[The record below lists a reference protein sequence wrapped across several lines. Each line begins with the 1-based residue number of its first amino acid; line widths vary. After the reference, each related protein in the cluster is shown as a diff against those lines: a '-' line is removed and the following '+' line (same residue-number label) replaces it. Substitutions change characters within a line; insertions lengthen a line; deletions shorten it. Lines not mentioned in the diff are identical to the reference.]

1 MSDWLHNLPVV
12 GMALVIFGFTYL
24 VAAALYAVV
33 AILAV
38 GERARSFKAISPG
51 MLPVLGIIFGLF
63 VAFVAAQVWG
73 DSDRAN
79 AAVDREASA
88 LRSVVILATSFPG
101 EPDARMRA
109 LVRGYINDATTQEWP
124 MMARRTATL
133 SITPR
138 PLAEALQLTLALT
151 PSSQGQQIAQREI
164 AAALENAL
172 DARRQRIIISQWQVN
187 WVKWSCLF
195 VQAVCALLAI
205 AVVHSG
211 DRLASAITMGL
222 FASGVAT
229 CVLLIASHDRVFTGQ
244 ISVGSE
250 PLLQVMP
257 EAGAPSGRPDGVR
270 FDDPSRR

>member
-1 MSDWLHNLPVV
+1 MNDWLHSLSVV
-12 GMALVIFGFTYL
+12 WMALTIFGFTYL
-24 VAAALYAVV
+24 VAAALYGVV

-63 VAFVAAQVWG
+63 VAFIAAQVWG

-88 LRSVVILATSFPG
+88 LRSVVILAASFQG
-101 EPDARMRA
+101 EPEARMRA
-109 LVRGYINDATTQEWP
+109 LVRDYIKDAATHEWP

-151 PSSQGQQIAQREI
+151 PGSPGQQIAQREI
-164 AAALENAL
+164 TAALENAL
-172 DARRQRIIISQWQVN
+172 DARRQRIIISESQVN

-205 AVVHSG
+205 ALVHSG
-211 DRLASAITMGL
+211 DRLASTMTMGL
-222 FASGVAT
+222 FASGVAA
-229 CVLLIASHDRVFTGQ
+229 CVLLIASHDRPFTGQ

-270 FDDPSRR
+270 FDDRSRR

>member
-1 MSDWLHNLPVV
+1 MNDWLHNLPVV
-12 GMALVIFGFTYL
+12 WMAVIIFGFTYL

-33 AILAV
+33 SILAV
-38 GERARSFKAISPG
+38 GERERSFKAISPG
-51 MLPVLGIIFGLF
+51 MLPVLGIIFALF
-63 VAFVAAQVWG
+63 VAFIASQVWS

-88 LRSVVILATSFPG
+88 LRSVVILAASFPG
-101 EPDARMRA
+101 EPEERMRA
-109 LVRGYINDATTQEWP
+109 LVRGYIKDAATQEWP
-124 MMARRTATL
+124 MMAGRTVTL

-138 PLAEALQLTLALT
+138 PLAEVLQLTLALT
-151 PSSQGQQIAQREI
+151 PNSAGQQIAQREVV
-164 AAALENAL
+164 AALENAL
-172 DARRQRIIISQWQVN
+172 DARRQRIIISQSQVH

-222 FASGVAT
+222 FASGVAA
-229 CVLLIASHDRVFTGQ
+229 CVLLIVSHDRPFTGQ

-257 EAGAPSGRPDGVR
+257 ETGP
-270 FDDPSRR
+270 PSRRPGESQGG

>member
-1 MSDWLHNLPVV
+1 VW
-12 GMALVIFGFTYL
+12 MALIIFGFTYL
-24 VAAALYAVV
+24 VAVALYAVV

-38 GERARSFKAISPG
+38 GARALSFRAISPG
-51 MLPVLGIIFGLF
+51 MLPVLGIIFALF
-63 VAFVAAQVWG
+63 VAFIAAQVWG

-88 LRSVVILATSFPG
+88 LRSIVILAASFPG
-101 EPDARMRA
+101 EPEARMRA
-109 LVRGYINDATTQEWP
+109 SVRGYIKGAATQEWP
-124 MMARRTATL
+124 MMTRQTATL
-133 SITPR
+133 SIIPR
-138 PLAEALQLTLALT
+138 PLDEVLQLTLALT

-164 AAALENAL
+164 VTALENAL
-172 DARRQRIIISQWQVN
+172 DARRQRIIISQSQVH

-222 FASGVAT
+222 FASGVAA
-229 CVLLIASHDRVFTGQ
+229 CVLLIVSHDRPFTGQ
-244 ISVGSE
+244 ISVGSG

-257 EAGAPSGRPDGVR
+257 ETEATSGRPGDSQAG
-270 FDDPSRR
+270 